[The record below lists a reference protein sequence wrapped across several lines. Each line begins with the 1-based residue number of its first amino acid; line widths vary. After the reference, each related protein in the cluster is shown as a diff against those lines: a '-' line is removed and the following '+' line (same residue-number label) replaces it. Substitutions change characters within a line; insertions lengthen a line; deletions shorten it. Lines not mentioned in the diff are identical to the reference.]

1 MPNKLPELYLY
12 RLIPGAKQPSR
23 WNIKSRYPVP
33 VLPPSDQNAV
43 TNPGKPT
50 LTYFPGSTGPV
61 IKQTPGPD
69 TDKLTVTAALRIIFS
84 KQTGGSP
91 LRTYNIFMAVN
102 GRIVAQLL
110 NVQIPNP
117 NPPLPFIIDVPLN
130 TLYYDGM
137 NEKNTNTISFTATV
151 YNTDFKESVSNIL
164 SYKYP
169 PDQNLDDDDEL
180 LAIDEPTAPGKP
192 IVNIMKTEMGAGVDY
207 MMGTHKWHGSA
218 PNDEQ
223 LAKAL
228 GQLEETLGDY

>member
-33 VLPPSDQNAV
+33 VVPPAPTAV
-43 TNPGKPT
+43 INPDKPT

-69 TDKLTVTAALRIIFS
+69 TGKITVTAALRIIFS

-117 NPPLPFIIDVPLN
+117 NPPLPFIIEIDSMRFDIFCSYSIIFVDNFSILLFN
-130 TLYYDGM
+130 YNMSKLRLFSSKAF
-137 NEKNTNTISFTATV
+137 EKSISFT
-151 YNTDFKESVSNIL
+151 L
-164 SYKYP
+164 SKK
-169 PDQNLDDDDEL
+169 LFS
-180 LAIDEPTAPGKP
+180 I
-192 IVNIMKTEMGAGVDY
+192 
-207 MMGTHKWHGSA
+207 SS
-218 PNDEQ
+218 
-223 LAKAL
+223 
-228 GQLEETLGDY
+228 